1 MEKTHGKGIE
11 YHYNWKVKFKWEYSN
26 GYKIEGKVYN
36 YDSKL
41 LFELN
46 RNGIGKEYYE
56 NDKLIFEGE
65 FLNEMRNEKGK
76 EYYENGKL
84 KIEGEYKDDLL
95 NGNVKE
101 YNDKGKLIFDGE
113 YKDGNKWKGKAD
125 EEDEYYS
132 GHSKGYF
139 KGEYLNGKRW
149 NSKAKEY
156 KDIHIGPGCSQFAI
170 LLIFDEEYING
181 KRKGKGERYDYKNRR
196 KYDVIFDGEN
206 FNDNN
211 DNDNYIDN

>member
-11 YHYNWKVKFKWEYSN
+11 YHYNWKVKFKGEYSN

-76 EYYENGKL
+76 E
-84 KIEGEYKDDLL
+84 
-95 NGNVKE
+95 
-101 YNDKGKLIFDGE
+101 
-113 YKDGNKWKGKAD
+113 
-125 EEDEYYS
+125 
-132 GHSKGYF
+132 
-139 KGEYLNGKRW
+139 
-149 NSKAKEY
+149 
-156 KDIHIGPGCSQFAI
+156 
-170 LLIFDEEYING
+170 
-181 KRKGKGERYDYKNRR
+181 
-196 KYDVIFDGEN
+196 
-206 FNDNN
+206 
-211 DNDNYIDN
+211 